1 MELPNSEVRARL
13 AEQAARRGLAGLDP
27 QPVFGGLRLL
37 TAAELLCP
45 GPPPGH
51 PVDAAAQLD
60 ALCRAVQSGVRRRP
74 GWLYAMVPPG
84 EVLPV
89 AVRGR
94 LLQAAVLCVLR
105 GALGTGGSRAVVRC
119 LPGSGSLLLC
129 VQGGAAALTPA
140 DTLPLWKRLAA
151 EGGGCAVFGAGP
163 VFTAAVRLP
172 LAAGT
177 PAPCAGAETLLRDRY
192 ALPYVY
198 LGEWLAHPWA

>member
-1 MELPNSEVRARL
+1 MEQPSSEIRARL
-13 AEQAARRGLAGLDP
+13 AEQAARRELAGLDP

-45 GPPPGH
+45 GPPPGK
-51 PVDAAAQLD
+51 PVDTAAQLD

-74 GWLYAMVPPG
+74 GWLYAMIPPG
-84 EVLPV
+84 ESLPA

-105 GALGTGGSRAVVRC
+105 GALRTGGSRAVVRC
-119 LPGSGSLLLC
+119 LAGSGSLLLC
-129 VQGGAAALTPA
+129 AQGGAAALTPA
-140 DTLPLWKRLAA
+140 DTVPLWKRLAV

-163 VFTAAVRLP
+163 VFTAAARLP

-177 PAPCAGAETLLRDRY
+177 PAPCTEAETLLRDRY
-192 ALPYVY
+192 SLPYVY
-198 LGEWLAHPWA
+198 LGEWLARPWV